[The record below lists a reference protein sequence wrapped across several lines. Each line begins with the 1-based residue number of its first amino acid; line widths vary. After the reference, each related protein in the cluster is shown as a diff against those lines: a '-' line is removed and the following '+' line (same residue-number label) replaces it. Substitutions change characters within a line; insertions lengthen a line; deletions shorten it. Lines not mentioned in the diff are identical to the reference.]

1 MILKRPP
8 KFKNCT
14 IVKMVMMIL
23 TCKKEWLKIK
33 SILHQELIKQSRK
46 EIIRFKKKAAKTLNF
61 LMMSNQKGNCKDLK
75 DLLKKVN
82 QLIKIVIF
90 LVKIIL
96 ISQKMLW
103 WVVII
108 KKGKEIKEIDKKVKR
123 HIRWLIQKIINLSKI
138 NLNKIMTLISK
149 WVMIK
154 NRN

>member
-23 TCKKEWLKIK
+23 TCKKERLKIK
-33 SILHQELIKQSRK
+33 SILHRELIKQSRK
-46 EIIRFKKKAAKTLNF
+46 EIIQFKKKAAKTLNF
-61 LMMSNQKGNCKDLK
+61 LMMSTQKGNCKDLK